1 MINENR
7 SKVAVIGCGF
17 FATNHILSWSNFKDV
32 DLVGVCDLDEE
43 RAINAS
49 KISKGTPYFTDAEL
63 MLKEVRPDVVD
74 IITTAPSHYHLAKLA
89 ASLNISAIIQKPM
102 APSLKEATKIV
113 DLAETTKTP
122 MMVHE
127 NFRFQQPIRDLKN
140 FIANDNIGKH
150 LFCKISFRT
159 SFDIYTNQPY
169 LKEVDQL
176 VLMDLGVHVLDVA
189 RFLFGKIEIGRAH
202 V

>member
-43 RAINAS
+43 KAINAS
-49 KISKGTPYFTDAEL
+49 NISKGTPYFTDAEL

-102 APSLKEATKIV
+102 APSLEEATKIV
-113 DLAETTKTP
+113 DLSLI
-122 MMVHE
+122 H
-127 NFRFQQPIRDLKN
+127 I
-140 FIANDNIGKH
+140 
-150 LFCKISFRT
+150 
-159 SFDIYTNQPY
+159 
-169 LKEVDQL
+169 
-176 VLMDLGVHVLDVA
+176 
-189 RFLFGKIEIGRAH
+189 
-202 V
+202 